1 MRSTM
6 IAPRVS
12 GPFNQQHST
21 SMKSKL
27 LALTRRA
34 GLVAIA
40 AFAVIVPAK
49 AVPTV
54 SLDPVTQNIAVGGTA
69 VVNLNISGLGAGV
82 TPTLGSWLAYIA
94 FDSLVVSIGTANV
107 TFGTNLDLGVIG
119 TISLVDG
126 TTPNLIKIDETS
138 FEDMAALNLVQ
149 PAAFTL
155 ATLTFTGVAQG
166 TSALTFNRLE
176 LGDEMGFPLAL
187 SSSTA
192 SITVGTPTG
201 VPEGGSLL
209 PLLVSCIGLVVLG
222 DVARRRRSAGLLA
235 L

>member
-69 VVNLNISGLGAGV
+69 VVNLNISG
-82 TPTLGSWLAYIA
+82 
-94 FDSLVVSIGTANV
+94 
-107 TFGTNLDLGVIG
+107 
-119 TISLVDG
+119 
-126 TTPNLIKIDETS
+126 
-138 FEDMAALNLVQ
+138 
-149 PAAFTL
+149 
-155 ATLTFTGVAQG
+155 
-166 TSALTFNRLE
+166 
-176 LGDEMGFPLAL
+176 
-187 SSSTA
+187 
-192 SITVGTPTG
+192 
-201 VPEGGSLL
+201 
-209 PLLVSCIGLVVLG
+209 
-222 DVARRRRSAGLLA
+222 RRRG
-235 L
+235 